1 LAAALPVALAA
12 ALRRWSCTAVLA
24 VAAIAAQPVLA
35 QSTPSTDPNDTAI
48 SKFTG
53 ARWSLISPDK
63 DFEGGCVVGFLA
75 WEFSPTGYFTYNNRI
90 RGSWR
95 IDELGNLKLRTRDGV
110 RLTLLVE
117 GTTLRPSRNFAFL
130 RRAELYQ
137 KCTE

>member
-1 LAAALPVALAA
+1 VLAALRSWLFAGALAA
-12 ALRRWSCTAVLA
+12 SAAGLPTPQRAEAQTAPPIDP
-24 VAAIAAQPVLA
+24 AA
-35 QSTPSTDPNDTAI
+35 TAT

-75 WEFSPTGYFTYNNRI
+75 WEFSETGYFSYNNRI

-110 RLTLLVE
+110 RFTLLVE

-137 KCTE
+137 RCSE